1 MSRLEKI
8 PFRTED
14 GEVIELYV
22 LEQTMIGGYNYL
34 LVEEDKPGEDGVVYI
49 MKGEPESAGEE
60 ESSFVFVEDETELIS
75 VMKVFEQLM
84 EDTDIV
90 QDF

>member
-14 GEVIELYV
+14 GEVVELYV
-22 LEQTMIGGYNYL
+22 LEQTMIGGYTYL
-34 LVEEDKPGEDGVVYI
+34 LVEEGDPDEESVVYI
-49 MKGEPESAGEE
+49 MKGETGTASEE
-60 ESSFVFVEDETELIS
+60 ESSFVFVEDETELVS

-84 EDTDIV
+84 EDADFV